1 MSIIERDLAINKI
14 NKKIE
19 ELESLYKKIDGSNSI
34 SNGISNG
41 ISNSISNGISN
52 EEEKLKKKQIKK
64 LNELYKY
71 VRKTNNKNMTDQQ
84 EILNEISNIERNMRK

>member
-14 NKKIE
+14 NKKKE

-34 SNGISNG
+34 SNGISN
-41 ISNSISNGISN
+41 
-52 EEEKLKKKQIKK
+52 EEEKLKKKQIKR

-71 VRKTNNKNMTDQQ
+71 VRKNNNKNMTDQQ

>member
-19 ELESLYKKIDGSNSI
+19 ELESLYKKIDGSN
-34 SNGISNG
+34 G
-41 ISNSISNGISN
+41 ISNGISN